1 MSLAGCAA
9 YLPAGNIAQGHPI
22 YQKEPTSRM
31 SADPHTVAPRRYLSR
46 LTRGTLAMIMAG
58 GRGERL
64 KHLTEHRCKPATPFG
79 GKFRIIDFV
88 LSNCVN
94 SGIRQ
99 ISVLTQ
105 YKAHSLIQHIQRGWG
120 YLRGEFGEFV
130 EIVPAQQQR
139 GPDWYRGTA
148 DSLWQNMDMIR
159 QHRPLHVLVLAGD
172 HIYKMDYGPMI
183 GYHVEK
189 EADIT
194 VGVVE
199 VPRVRA
205 REFGVMTV
213 EEGNRVVRFLE
224 KPRDPEP
231 IPGRPD
237 VALASMGIYVFNPR
251 LLERLLRADAED
263 ADSAHDFGRNIVP
276 GAIDKLRVIAYPFE
290 DVRTKAQNYWR
301 DVGTVDAYYEANLE
315 LATVSPDLNIY
326 DEQWPI
332 WTYQEQLPPAK
343 FVFNDDDRRGQA
355 IDSMVS
361 GGCIISGS
369 RILSSLLFSS
379 VRVHDYSSI
388 ERSVILPHVR
398 VGERCVIRNAI
409 IDEGTDVPDGT
420 RIGVDPQAD
429 AERFHITE
437 GGVVLV
443 TAAMLRAA
451 QRLG

>member
-1 MSLAGCAA
+1 
-9 YLPAGNIAQGHPI
+9 
-22 YQKEPTSRM
+22 M

-276 GAIDKLRVIAYPFE
+276 GAIDKLRVVAYPFE

-315 LATVSPDLNIY
+315 LVTVSPDLNIY

>member
-1 MSLAGCAA
+1 MSTE
-9 YLPAGNIAQGHPI
+9 QH
-22 YQKEPTSRM
+22 KM
-31 SADPHTVAPRRYLSR
+31 FAPRRYLSR
-46 LTRGTLAMIMAG
+46 LTRGTLAVIMAG

-64 KHLTEHRCKPATPFG
+64 KHLTEDRCKPATPFG
-79 GKFRIIDFV
+79 GKFRIIDFA

-130 EIVPAQQQR
+130 EIIPAQQRR
-139 GPDWYRGTA
+139 GSDWYQGTA
-148 DSLWQNMDMIR
+148 DALWQNMDIIR
-159 QHRPLHVLVLAGD
+159 THRPLHVLVLAGD

-183 GYHVEK
+183 GFHVEK

-199 VPRVRA
+199 VPVPRA
-205 REFGVMTV
+205 REFGVLTV
-213 EEGNRVVRFLE
+213 DESNRVLRFQE
-224 KPRDPEP
+224 KPLDPEP
-231 IPGRPD
+231 MPGRPD

-263 ADSAHDFGRNIVP
+263 PASAHDFGKNIIP
-276 GAIDKLRVIAYPFE
+276 AAIDKLRVFAYPFE

-315 LATVSPDLNIY
+315 LVRVSPELNIY

-343 FVFNDDDRRGQA
+343 FVFDDEDRRGAA

-369 RILSSLLFSS
+369 RVTNSLLFSN
-379 VRVHDYSSI
+379 VRVHDYSQVDGA
-388 ERSVILPHVR
+388 VILPRVR
-398 VGERCVIRNAI
+398 VGERCVIRRAI
-409 IDEGTDVPDGT
+409 IDEGSLVPDGMQ
-420 RIGVDPQAD
+420 IGVDPAAD
-429 AERFHITE
+429 AERFYVTE
-437 GGVVLV
+437 NGVTLV
-443 TAAMLRAA
+443 TQAMLRSGP
-451 QRLG
+451 RPG

>member
-1 MSLAGCAA
+1 
-9 YLPAGNIAQGHPI
+9 
-22 YQKEPTSRM
+22 M

-46 LTRGTLAMIMAG
+46 LTRGTLAIIMAG

-379 VRVHDYSSI
+379 VRVHDYSSV
-388 ERSVILPHVR
+388 ERSVILPGVR

>member
-1 MSLAGCAA
+1 MSTEQHRLF
-9 YLPAGNIAQGHPI
+9 
-22 YQKEPTSRM
+22 
-31 SADPHTVAPRRYLSR
+31 APRRYLSR
-46 LTRGTLAMIMAG
+46 LTRGTLAVIMAG

-64 KHLTEHRCKPATPFG
+64 KHLTEDRCKPATPFG
-79 GKFRIIDFV
+79 GKFRIIDFA

-130 EIVPAQQQR
+130 ELIPAQQRR
-139 GPDWYRGTA
+139 GGDWYQGTA
-148 DSLWQNMDMIR
+148 DALWQNMDLIR
-159 QHRPLHVLVLAGD
+159 AHRPLHVLVLAGD

-183 GYHVEK
+183 GFHVEK

-199 VPRVRA
+199 VPIDRS
-205 REFGVMTV
+205 REFGVLTV
-213 EEGNRVVRFLE
+213 DESNRVLRFQE
-224 KPRDPEP
+224 KPTDPAP

-237 VALASMGIYVFNPR
+237 TVLASMGIYVFNPR

-263 ADSAHDFGRNIVP
+263 PNSAHDFGRNIVP
-276 GAIDKLRVIAYPFE
+276 DSIDKLRVFAYPFE

-301 DVGTVDAYYEANLE
+301 DVGTVDAYYEANME
-315 LATVSPDLNIY
+315 LVQVSPELNIY

-343 FVFNDDDRRGQA
+343 FVFDDDDRRGAA

-369 RILSSLLFSS
+369 RVKNSLLFSQ

-388 ERSVILPHVR
+388 DSSVLLPRVR
-398 VGERCVIRNAI
+398 VGERCVIRRAI
-409 IDEGTDVPDGT
+409 IDSGALIPDGMQ
-420 RIGVDPQAD
+420 IGVDPAAD
-429 AERFHITE
+429 AERFYVTE
-437 GGVVLV
+437 SGVVLV
-443 TAAMLRAA
+443 
-451 QRLG
+451 

>member
-1 MSLAGCAA
+1 
-9 YLPAGNIAQGHPI
+9 
-22 YQKEPTSRM
+22 M

-64 KHLTEHRCKPATPFG
+64 KHLTEDRCKPATPFG

-159 QHRPLHVLVLAGD
+159 HHRPLHVLVLAGD

-213 EEGNRVVRFLE
+213 EDGNRVVRFLE

-251 LLERLLRADAED
+251 LLERLLRADADD

-276 GAIDKLRVIAYPFE
+276 GAIDKLRVVAYPFE

-315 LATVSPDLNIY
+315 LVTVSPDLNIY

-343 FVFNDDDRRGQA
+343 FVFNDDDRRGLA

-369 RILSSLLFSS
+369 RVVSSLLFSS
-379 VRVHDYSSI
+379 VRVHDYSSV
-388 ERSVILPHVR
+388 ERSVILPGVR

-420 RIGVDPQAD
+420 RIGVDRQAD

-451 QRLG
+451 HRAG

>member
-1 MSLAGCAA
+1 MSTEQHRLF
-9 YLPAGNIAQGHPI
+9 
-22 YQKEPTSRM
+22 
-31 SADPHTVAPRRYLSR
+31 APRRYLSR
-46 LTRGTLAMIMAG
+46 LTRGTLAVIMAG

-64 KHLTEHRCKPATPFG
+64 KHLTEDRCKPATPFG
-79 GKFRIIDFV
+79 GKFRIIDFA

-130 EIVPAQQQR
+130 ELIPAQQRR
-139 GPDWYRGTA
+139 GGDWYQGTA
-148 DSLWQNMDMIR
+148 DALWQNMDLIR
-159 QHRPLHVLVLAGD
+159 AHRPLHVLVLAGD

-183 GYHVEK
+183 GFHVEK

-199 VPRVRA
+199 VPIDRS
-205 REFGVMTV
+205 REFGVLTV
-213 EEGNRVVRFLE
+213 DETNRVLRFQE
-224 KPRDPEP
+224 KPTDPAP

-237 VALASMGIYVFNPR
+237 TVLASMGIYVFNPR

-263 ADSAHDFGRNIVP
+263 PNSAHDFGRNIVP
-276 GAIDKLRVIAYPFE
+276 DSIDKLRVFAYPFE

-301 DVGTVDAYYEANLE
+301 DVGTVDAYYEANME
-315 LATVSPDLNIY
+315 LVQVSPELNIY

-343 FVFNDDDRRGQA
+343 FVFDDDDRRGAA

-369 RILSSLLFSS
+369 RVKNSLLFSQ

-388 ERSVILPHVR
+388 DSSVLLPRVR
-398 VGERCVIRNAI
+398 VGERCAIRRAI
-409 IDEGTDVPDGT
+409 IDSGALIPDGMQ
-420 RIGVDPQAD
+420 IGVDPAAD
-429 AERFHITE
+429 AERFYVTE
-437 GGVVLV
+437 SGIVLV
-443 TAAMLRAA
+443 TAAMLRSSPHN
-451 QRLG
+451 